1 MAESGGSIM
10 NGNGHMN
17 GKSNGKPI
25 ASRRRPIKQ
34 RRSIL
39 AWTFNVVARL
49 ATWAAILTVLFRCPS
64 SLEECDETSPSICK
78 PYFQIKN
85 TVQPQVQPPR
95 LPICGIEFESFD
107 LSDLLSRFTLRSA
120 RLTFKMASPQQIRTP
135 ITDLFG
141 IKHPVLLAGMNVAA
155 GPKLAAA
162 VTNAGGLGVIGGV
175 GYTPDMLREQIAELK
190 SYLDDKNAPFGVDLL
205 LPQVGGSARKTNYD
219 YTKGKLNELVDIV
232 IESGCKLFVSAVGV
246 PPKAVVDKLHA
257 AGIVYMNMIGHVKH
271 VKKCIELGVDI
282 ICAQGG
288 EGGGHTGD
296 IPTTVLIPA
305 VVEICNKAK
314 SPITGGPVQVI
325 AAGGIHNGQLL
336 AASLMMG
343 AGAVWVGTRFILT
356 DEAGAP
362 KAHKDAVRTAGH
374 DDNVRTIIFTGRPM
388 RVRNN
393 EYISDWENNRVQ
405 EMKELAAKGTIPY
418 EADLDKIMSQESS
431 DDDDAEDPLD
441 KFRPFLMGK
450 AAAVVNE
457 QKPAKA
463 VIDEFVNDAVS
474 WIEKGSKMVAKL

>member
-1 MAESGGSIM
+1 
-10 NGNGHMN
+10 
-17 GKSNGKPI
+17 
-25 ASRRRPIKQ
+25 
-34 RRSIL
+34 
-39 AWTFNVVARL
+39 
-49 ATWAAILTVLFRCPS
+49 
-64 SLEECDETSPSICK
+64 
-78 PYFQIKN
+78 
-85 TVQPQVQPPR
+85 
-95 LPICGIEFESFD
+95 
-107 LSDLLSRFTLRSA
+107 
-120 RLTFKMASPQQIRTP
+120 MASPQQIRTP

-325 AAGGIHNGQLL
+325 AAGGIHNGPLL